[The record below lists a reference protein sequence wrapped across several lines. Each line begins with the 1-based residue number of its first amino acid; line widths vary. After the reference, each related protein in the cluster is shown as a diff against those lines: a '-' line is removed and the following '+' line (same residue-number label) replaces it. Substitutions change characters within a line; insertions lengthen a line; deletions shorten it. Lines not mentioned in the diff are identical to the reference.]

1 MKAQLWWD
9 VARATGVVGWA
20 LLAAAVIWGLLLST
34 RLVRGRP
41 TPAWLLDMHRF
52 LGGGAVIFTSLHLTG
67 LVADTYVHFGAA
79 DLLVPFA
86 SSWRPGA
93 VALGVVSLYLLVAI
107 ELTSLLMRRL
117 PRRVWRKIH
126 LTSFGLFWAAT
137 YHFILAGTDAGNALA
152 RWGINL
158 TAAAVVFLTLVR
170 ILAPRRARKSG
181 ARVAASGSSR
191 GRTQG
196 DGAVV
201 AAATTT
207 RKHSSGRSGGRRD
220 APTPTARLH

>member
-1 MKAQLWWD
+1 MNPQLWWD

-20 LLAAAVIWGLLLST
+20 LLAATVIWGLLLST
-34 RLVRGRP
+34 RLVRGRA

-52 LGGGAVIFTSLHLTG
+52 LGGAAVIFTSLHLTG

-93 VALGVVSLYLLVAI
+93 VALGVVSLYLLVTI
-107 ELTSLLMRRL
+107 ELTSLLVRHL
-117 PRRVWRKIH
+117 PRPVWRKIH

-137 YHFILAGTDAGNALA
+137 YHFILAGTDAGHPLA

-158 TAAAVVFLTLVR
+158 TAATVVFLTLMR
-170 ILAPRRARKSG
+170 ILAPGRRSRKLRG
-181 ARVAASGSSR
+181 RIAASGSSLS
-191 GRTQG
+191 RTH
-196 DGAVV
+196 AAR
-201 AAATTT
+201 AAATAGTT
-207 RKHSSGRSGGRRD
+207 RTASTTRSGR
-220 APTPTARLH
+220 